1 MMRLFLACIL
11 TCFPFYAWAAAPI
24 AGTTDAVYP
33 PAAAD
38 PADPNEAE
46 DTDDQTGA
54 LDESS
59 LEQLWPYGNPYGPAS
74 ATNFEPFKTS
84 SSHGQN
90 RLSQETY
97 EPEWLNDPFG
107 RYGSPYSPDPMN
119 QRYDVGNLYSPG
131 SPMHLYTRG
140 GRTERR

>member
-1 MMRLFLACIL
+1 MMRLLLACIL
-11 TCFPFYAWAAAPI
+11 ALLPFSVWADTPSTS
-24 AGTTDAVYP
+24 TTDGFDQQTV
-33 PAAAD
+33 AD

-46 DTDDQTGA
+46 TAVDPHGDIATLS
-54 LDESS
+54 LDP
-59 LEQLWPYGNPYGPAS
+59 LWPYGNPYGPS
-74 ATNFEPFKTS
+74 SPTNFQALIAAPVYK
-84 SSHGQN
+84 HGQ
-90 RLSQETY
+90 LSPHSY

-131 SPMHLYTRG
+131 SPMNLYTRG